1 MRRSMMVVCALC
13 CLTSTLATAAEVDYE
28 KATAAA
34 VKAGKAAEVNRLC
47 TKWAAAEPGNEK
59 PRIILGQTL
68 LKAGLVERA
77 VEQFE
82 LAAEANPLSPAPRC
96 EMGRLFL
103 GEGKLDLAAKEF
115 EQALRL
121 DRRHLPA
128 QLGSARVALKRGEAS
143 DALDAA
149 RRAMR
154 EHPGNAQGLALV
166 GECLLALGETE
177 EGLAQLARAS
187 GAAPENADT
196 CYTYAAALELAG
208 QSIDAQQAW
217 QRFVEMAPQDG
228 RAEHVRGGCVVLE
241 TEVLSPP
248 LVGVA
253 GGCPA
258 LSPDGKHIAFGAG
271 GKGVFRAR
279 LGDPGEPTLITPCPE
294 GWGQRYFAWSP
305 DGTSLVH
312 EEFTRGAPPREHRI
326 RLVAAR
332 PGQEPRSIEYPG
344 QEQPGL
350 PTWSPSGEEILLCD
364 ANLSML
370 CLLNVATGEHR
381 KFKLINRAGK
391 RMYTKLGDFMPNGTE
406 VVAMGIVRINGEL
419 RGGLYRAALDTAQV
433 SAKLFSY
440 GRTQFTFPV
449 VSEDGTT
456 VAGILFEKPSCLAMA
471 STSPPSHPIRLCE
484 AYYGNEPSW
493 HPEGRKIA
501 AKVMEG
507 GRMTLALI
515 WLGGLDRRPIR
526 IAAERKGHSLSAIL
540 TSQTEAPQQV
550 SLRWEAFD
558 DQSLRIGLGETEDG
572 PLDVKP
578 REKAEWTVE
587 LDLTIA
593 EKAQTIKITAISDD
607 GCGAVKLV
615 DWQE

>member
-1 MRRSMMVVCALC
+1 MIASTFC
-13 CLTSTLATAAEVDYE
+13 CLTLALATAAEVDYE
-28 KATAAA
+28 KATAEA
-34 VKAGKAAEVNRLC
+34 VKAGKAAVVNRLC
-47 TKWAAAEPGNEK
+47 VQWAKEEPGNEK

-68 LKAGLVERA
+68 LKAGMADRA
-77 VEQFE
+77 IEQFE
-82 LAAEANPLSPAPRC
+82 LAADANPLSPVPRC

-103 GEGKLDLAAKEF
+103 GEGELDLAAKEF

-121 DRRHLPA
+121 DRGCLPA
-128 QLGSARVALKRGEAS
+128 QLGSARVALERGEAG

-149 RRAMR
+149 RRVLQ

-177 EGLAQLARAS
+177 DGLAQLARA
-187 GAAPENADT
+187 GEAAPENADT

-208 QSIDAQQAW
+208 QSVDAQRAW
-217 QRFVEMAPQDG
+217 QRFVELAPEDD
-228 RAEHVRGGCVVLE
+228 RAEHVKGGCVVLK

-248 LVGVA
+248 LVGIA

-258 LSPDGKHIAFGAG
+258 LSPDGRHIAFGAARR
-271 GKGVFRAR
+271 GVFRTR
-279 LGDPGEPTLITPCPE
+279 LGSPGEPTLVTPCPE

-305 DGTSLVH
+305 DGTSLVF
-312 EEFTRGAPPREHRI
+312 EEFTQGAPPREHRI

-332 PGQEPRSIEYPG
+332 AGQEPTSIEYLG
-344 QEQPGL
+344 QRHPGL

-364 ANLSML
+364 AALSML
-370 CLLNVATGEHR
+370 CLVNVATGEDR

-406 VVAMGIVRINGEL
+406 VVAMGIIRVNGEL
-419 RGGLYRAALDTAQV
+419 RGGLYRADVDTAQV

-440 GRTQFTFPV
+440 GQTQFTFPT

-456 VAGILFEKPSCLAMA
+456 VAGIHFEKPSCLAMA
-471 STSPPSHPIRLCE
+471 STSPPSRPVRLCE

-501 AKVMEG
+501 ANAMVG
-507 GRMTLALI
+507 GARRLAVLS
-515 WLGGLDRRPIR
+515 LGGLDRRPIR
-526 IAAERKGHSLSAIL
+526 IAAERKEDSLSAVL
-540 TSQTEAPQQV
+540 TSQTEASQQV

-558 DQSLRIGLGETEDG
+558 DQSLRIGLGDAEDG

-578 REKAEWTVE
+578 REKAEWAVE
-587 LDLTIA
+587 LDPAVA
-593 EKAQTIKITAISDD
+593 EEAQTVKITAIGQD